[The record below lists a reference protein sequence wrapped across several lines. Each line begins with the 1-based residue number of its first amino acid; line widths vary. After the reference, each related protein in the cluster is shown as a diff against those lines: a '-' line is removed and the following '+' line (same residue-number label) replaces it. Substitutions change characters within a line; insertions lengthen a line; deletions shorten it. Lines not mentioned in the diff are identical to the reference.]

1 MCLLCA
7 RCHYTTSYIS
17 ISKLKAAK
25 NEASQKRSERPGRP
39 GGWGEGRE
47 AGACVMLEVHTGCG
61 GGGAEAGCIMIM

>member
-17 ISKLKAAK
+17 VSKLKAAK

-39 GGWGEGRE
+39 GEEGRE
-47 AGACVMLEVHTGCG
+47 AGACVMLEVRTGCG
-61 GGGAEAGCIMIM
+61 GGAAEAGCIMIM